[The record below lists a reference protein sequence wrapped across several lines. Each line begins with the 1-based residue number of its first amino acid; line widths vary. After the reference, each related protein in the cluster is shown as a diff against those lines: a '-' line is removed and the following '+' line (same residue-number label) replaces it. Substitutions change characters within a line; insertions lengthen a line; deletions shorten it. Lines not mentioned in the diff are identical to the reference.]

1 MMPHPSRDYPW
12 LTLAET
18 GQYLRLSR
26 ESVRR
31 LIRAGQLT
39 PHRVGRRVLVAR
51 DQLEQLVHAADSSP

>member
-1 MMPHPSRDYPW
+1 MMPHTPRDHPW

-31 LIRAGQLT
+31 LIRSGRLT
-39 PHRVGRRVLVAR
+39 PHRVGRRVLIAR
-51 DQLEQLVHAADSSP
+51 DQLEQLVRGGASAP